1 LVVKGYEQI
10 PGVDFTETFSPV
22 AGDTTIRTVLATAMY
37 LGWSC
42 KAIDVEAAFL
52 NADLDEDVYVEIPQ
66 GYDSGGSKNQVYKLL
81 KAVYGIVQAPRC
93 WSKTFTKSLITKGL
107 EPSKVD
113 PCLFILRENG
123 EKSPIIG
130 LLVNYVDDGI
140 VVGSKLA
147 IEIIKS
153 KIKEDFTI
161 SELGPLKKHLGV
173 NYTWKT
179 DGIGSFWEVQM
190 KEFRRDLIK
199 DYLEATNAKKVKPSA
214 TPGTPGRT
222 LVKNKGDA
230 VMESK
235 YRKMVGKLLWTVKKE
250 SPDCANAVRELS
262 AHLSNPGRD
271 QWDAVTR
278 IVGFLAHNEERV
290 LKMRTPTSMRV
301 TGYVDSD
308 WAANKDTRKSTTGF
322 LVTIGGCL
330 VSWQSKAQPSVTLS
344 STEAE
349 YVALSMCAQEIKF
362 IMMLLDE
369 IAANFLETPSILRED
384 NTGAIFTA
392 KNQQIGART
401 KHIDVKHHH
410 VKDMLQAGELELLFV
425 KSEENFAD
433 LMTKNVRE
441 GIHSLLSGP
450 LMNGTMA
457 TAFDGCDEED
467 VKNLVATGLNSGLDK
482 PNPSSS
488 NDDWTRVVR
497 RNPKAVNLRASDKGR
512 TVTWADIARSK
523 VGLSFEDK
531 SNGNKPKKKDS
542 KGSWN
547 SQRSLGKGRKYGLG

>member
-1 LVVKGYEQI
+1 V
-10 PGVDFTETFSPV
+10 
-22 AGDTTIRTVLATAMY
+22 
-37 LGWSC
+37 
-42 KAIDVEAAFL
+42 
-52 NADLDEDVYVEIPQ
+52 
-66 GYDSGGSKNQVYKLL
+66 
-81 KAVYGIVQAPRC
+81 
-93 WSKTFTKSLITKGL
+93 
-107 EPSKVD
+107 
-113 PCLFILRENG
+113 
-123 EKSPIIG
+123 
-130 LLVNYVDDGI
+130 
-140 VVGSKLA
+140 A

-153 KIKEDFTI
+153 KIKEDFSI

-173 NYTWKT
+173 NYTWKK
-179 DGIGSFWEVQM
+179 DEIGSFWEVQM
-190 KEFRRDLIK
+190 REFRNDLIK
-199 DYLEATNAKKVKPSA
+199 DYLEATNSKKVKASA

-222 LVKNKGDA
+222 LIKNEEDA
-230 VMESK
+230 VMESE

-262 AHLSNPGRD
+262 AHLSNPGKE
-271 QWDAVTR
+271 QWVAVAR
-278 IVGFLAHNEERV
+278 IIGFLADNEERV

-301 TGYVDSD
+301 VGYVDSD
-308 WAANKDTRKSTTGF
+308 WAANKETRKSTTGF

-369 IAANFLETPSILRED
+369 IAAKFVETPSILRED

-410 VKDMLQAGELELLFV
+410 VKDMLEAGELELLFV

-441 GIHSLLSGP
+441 GIHTLLSVP

-457 TAFDGCDEED
+457 TAFGGCDEED
-467 VKNLVATGLNSGLDK
+467 VKNLVATGMNSGLDN
-482 PNPSSS
+482 PNPSSRI
-488 NDDWTRVVR
+488 DDWTRVVR
-497 RNPKAVNLRASDKGR
+497 RNPKAVNLPSADKGR
-512 TVTWADIARSK
+512 TVSWADIARSK
-523 VGLSFEDK
+523 AGLTFEGK
-531 SNGNKPKKKDS
+531 SNGNKPKKKDIKS
-542 KGSWN
+542 PWN
-547 SQRSLGKGRKYGLG
+547 SQRSSEKGRKHGRG